1 MASSWYGSR
10 RLGVLGAGMMLLAS
24 TLMLSGCSTP
34 IADMPSTA
42 NPADAQAQAGS
53 SYPPVNELPPERD
66 TAIISPEE
74 RAKIEKELLAARD
87 RQASTVTKDA
97 GK

>member
-1 MASSWYGSR
+1 M
-10 RLGVLGAGMMLLAS
+10 LVTGMTLLAS
-24 TLMLSGCSTP
+24 ALVLSGCSTP

-66 TAIISPEE
+66 SAAMSPDE

-87 RQASTVTKDA
+87 RQASTVAKDA